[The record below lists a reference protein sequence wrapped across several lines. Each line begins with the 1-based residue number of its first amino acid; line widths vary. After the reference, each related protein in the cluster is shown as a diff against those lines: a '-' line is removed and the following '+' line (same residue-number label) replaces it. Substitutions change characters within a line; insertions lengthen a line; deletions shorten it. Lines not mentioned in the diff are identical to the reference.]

1 MATAIMTDSNSGI
14 TAQEAERIG
23 VALAAMPFLVNGETY
38 HEGVDLPR
46 DQFFQLLRN
55 GASVSTS
62 QVEPGSLIRAWEN
75 LLLNHDGVVYIPM
88 SSGLSGSC
96 VTAAALASGFN
107 GRVQVVD
114 NHRISVTQR
123 QSVYDAVGLAQE
135 GRTALEIKEALE
147 ADAYYAGIYIAVD
160 TLEYLRKGGRLSG
173 AESLVGTVLQIKPV
187 LQISGEKLVPF
198 RKVRGMKAARKVMV
212 EAMLTDAKG
221 LFRDFCR
228 WGEMQLMVSYSD
240 VSDEV
245 RDSWLEEVAAAF
257 PGLSIV
263 HAPLALSICCH
274 TGPVALGIGMCHF
287 HTPTNG

>member
-1 MATAIMTDSNSGI
+1 MATAIMTDTNSGM
-14 TAQEAERIG
+14 TVEEADRLG
-23 VALAAMPFLVNGETY
+23 VTLVPMPFIVDGRTY
-38 HEGVDLPR
+38 HEGIDLPR
-46 DQFFQLLRN
+46 ERFFQLLQG
-55 GASVSTS
+55 GADVSTS
-62 QVEPGSLIRAWEN
+62 QVEPGNLILAWED
-75 LLLNHDGVVYIPM
+75 LLRSHEGVVYIPM

-96 VTAAALASGFN
+96 VTAKALASAYN

-123 QSVYDAVGLAQE
+123 QSVYDAVSLARE
-135 GRTALEIKEALE
+135 GRTALEILEALE
-147 ADAYYAGIYIAVD
+147 ADAYYASIYIAVD
-160 TLEYLRKGGRLSG
+160 TLEYLRKGGRLSST
-173 AESLVGTVLQIKPV
+173 ESLVGTVLQIKPV

-198 RKVRGMKAARKVMV
+198 KKVRGMKAARKVMID
-212 EAMLTDAKG
+212 AMLTDARG

-240 VSDEV
+240 VPDAV

-274 TGPVALGIGMCHF
+274 TGPGALGIGMCHF
-287 HTPTNG
+287 HMPTNG

>member
-1 MATAIMTDSNSGI
+1 MATAIMTDTNSGM
-14 TAQEAERIG
+14 TMEEAARLG
-23 VALAAMPFLVNGETY
+23 VTLAAMPFLVDGETY
-38 HEGVDLPR
+38 HEGIDLPR
-46 DQFFQLLRN
+46 ERFFQLLRE

-62 QVEPGSLIRAWEN
+62 QVEPGNLIRAWEE
-75 LLLNHDGVVYIPM
+75 LLRSHDGVVYIPM

-96 VTAAALASGFN
+96 VTAAALASGYN

-147 ADAYYAGIYIAVD
+147 ADAYYASIYIAVD
-160 TLEYLRKGGRLSG
+160 TLEYLRKGGRLSS

-187 LQISGEKLVPF
+187 LQIAGEKLVPF
-198 RKVRGMKAARKVMV
+198 KKVRGMKAARKVMV
-212 EAMLTDAKG
+212 EALLADAKG
-221 LFRDFCR
+221 LFRDYCR

-240 VSDEV
+240 ISGAV
-245 RDSWLEEVAAAF
+245 RESWLEEVSAAF
-257 PGLSIV
+257 PGMSIV
-263 HAPLALSICCH
+263 HAPLSLSISCH
-274 TGPVALGIGMCHF
+274 TGPGALGIGMCHF